1 MAFETGKRDLL
12 SKELRDIFGMPAPP
26 PPIVVRRRCA
36 RLPSRRHPCVPLLP
50 ATPASSAPIDCSKGV
65 QPLTARSVTL
75 QDDLTEELGADQGA
89 EADGADAADDDDN
102 AGEQG

>member
-1 MAFETGKRDLL
+1 M
-12 SKELRDIFGMPAPP
+12 
-26 PPIVVRRRCA
+26 
-36 RLPSRRHPCVPLLP
+36 
-50 ATPASSAPIDCSKGV
+50 
-65 QPLTARSVTL
+65 TL

>member
-1 MAFETGKRDLL
+1 M
-12 SKELRDIFGMPAPP
+12 
-26 PPIVVRRRCA
+26 C
-36 RLPSRRHPCVPLLP
+36 PCFANHALVIR
-50 ATPASSAPIDCSKGV
+50 PIDCSKGI